1 MDINAMAD
9 TYQFLRDAYYGD
21 GQFKDGGA
29 LVRHA
34 RESAENY
41 AKRKKLAYYLNY
53 TGPIV
58 NASVDPIFRNEIK
71 REYTDTAKFKVFLDD
86 SDRTGAD
93 LQNYIRRLAV
103 MAKLYSVVYVIVNNE
118 PEIGETVQDSLNK
131 RALPYLAHVLPNEVT
146 HWRFDDHG
154 RMVEFGYQST
164 IKDSEDKTKT
174 RYYTWTETA
183 WAVAD
188 ENKQIIRQGE
198 HGLGRLPVV
207 QWFGRSNDPMEALPP
222 PEFLS
227 VAQTNY
233 YVYQLCSWHTQIL
246 QNQTFSI
253 LVMPDNGA
261 TDITIGTNNVLTYPP
276 ESQHPPSYISPD
288 AAPAQVLTDQIDR
301 LIGEM
306 YRMSGIDSVI
316 GVQTAKSGV
325 ARQWDFE
332 RTNQRL
338 VDFAIQCEEAEKA
351 IVALYEAW
359 TGEAIGYICEYPR
372 DFKISDVADGLAQA
386 QAALD
391 LGLDSKT
398 YQVEVARKVLEAYLP
413 NLEPATYDAIISELE
428 AAAAVIEQTQT
439 YGDEDDETDS
449 DAGGDR
455 RI

>member
-1 MDINAMAD
+1 
-9 TYQFLRDAYYGD
+9 
-21 GQFKDGGA
+21 
-29 LVRHA
+29 
-34 RESAENY
+34 
-41 AKRKKLAYYLNY
+41 
-53 TGPIV
+53 
-58 NASVDPIFRNEIK
+58 
-71 REYTDTAKFKVFLDD
+71 
-86 SDRTGAD
+86 
-93 LQNYIRRLAV
+93 
-103 MAKLYSVVYVIVNNE
+103 
-118 PEIGETVQDSLNK
+118 
-131 RALPYLAHVLPNEVT
+131 
-146 HWRFDDHG
+146 
-154 RMVEFGYQST
+154 MVEFGYQST

-174 RYYTWTETA
+174 RYYTWTEMA

-246 QNQTFSI
+246 QNQTFSV

-261 TDITIGTNNVLTYPP
+261 SDITIGTNNVLTYPP

-428 AAAAVIEQTQT
+428 AAAAVVEQTQT

>member
-9 TYQFLRDAYYGD
+9 TYQLLRDAYYGD

-29 LVRHA
+29 LVRHV
-34 RESAENY
+34 RESSENY

-103 MAKLYSVVYVIVNNE
+103 MAKLYGVVYVIVNNE
-118 PEIGETVQDSLNK
+118 PEIGETVQDSLDK
-131 RALPYLAHVLPNEVT
+131 RALPYLAHVLPSEVT
-146 HWRFDDHG
+146 HWRFDDRG

-233 YVYQLCSWHTQIL
+233 YVYQL
-246 QNQTFSI
+246 F
-253 LVMPDNGA
+253 G
-261 TDITIGTNNVLTYPP
+261 Y
-276 ESQHPPSYISPD
+276 
-288 AAPAQVLTDQIDR
+288 
-301 LIGEM
+301 
-306 YRMSGIDSVI
+306 
-316 GVQTAKSGV
+316 
-325 ARQWDFE
+325 ARQRRDGYHNRHEQRAHLSAGESASAELHIAGCGPSTGADRSDRPTHRGDVPHE
-332 RTNQRL
+332 RHRL
-338 VDFAIQCEEAEKA
+338 SH
-351 IVALYEAW
+351 
-359 TGEAIGYICEYPR
+359 R
-372 DFKISDVADGLAQA
+372 RADSEIRRRASVGLRA
-386 QAALD
+386 D
-391 LGLDSKT
+391 EST
-398 YQVEVARKVLEAYLP
+398 ARRFCDPV
-413 NLEPATYDAIISELE
+413 
-428 AAAAVIEQTQT
+428 
-439 YGDEDDETDS
+439 
-449 DAGGDR
+449 
-455 RI
+455 

>member
-1 MDINAMAD
+1 MDINDMRG
-9 TYQFLRDAYYGD
+9 TYQLLRDAYYGD
-21 GQFKDGGA
+21 GQFKSGGA
-29 LVRHA
+29 LIQHT
-34 RESAENY
+34 RESSENY
-41 AKRKKLAYYLNY
+41 AKRRKLAYYLNY

-71 REYTDTAKFKVFLDD
+71 REYNDTAKFKVFLDD
-86 SDRTGAD
+86 ADRTGAD

-103 MAKLYSVVYVIVNNE
+103 MAKLYGVVYVIVNNE
-118 PEIGETVQDSLNK
+118 TEIGATVQDSLNK

-146 HWRFDDHG
+146 HWRFDERG
-154 RMVEFGYQST
+154 RMTEFGYKST
-164 IKDSEDKTKT
+164 VKDSEDKTKT
-174 RYYTWTETA
+174 RYYTWTQTS

-188 ENKQIIRQGE
+188 ENMQVIRQGE

-207 QWFGRSNDPMEALPP
+207 QYFGRCSDPMDVLPP

-233 YVYQLCSWHTQIL
+233 HVYQLCSWHTQIL
-246 QNQTFSI
+246 QNQTFNI
-253 LVMPDNGA
+253 LTMPHTGA
-261 TDITIGTNNVLTYPP
+261 TEITIGTNNVLAYPP
-276 ESQHPPSYISPD
+276 ESAHPPAYIAPD

-301 LIGEM
+301 LIREM

-316 GVQTAKSGV
+316 GVQSAKSGV

-338 VDFAIQCEEAEKA
+338 VDFAIQSEEAEKA

-359 TGEAIGYICEYPR
+359 TGEAIHYVCEYPR

-413 NLEPATYDAIISELE
+413 NLEPAAYDAIIRELE
-428 AAAAVIEQTQT
+428 AAAAVTEQTRA
-439 YGDEDDETDS
+439 YGGGDEPDS
-449 DAGGDR
+449 DTGADR
-455 RI
+455 GV